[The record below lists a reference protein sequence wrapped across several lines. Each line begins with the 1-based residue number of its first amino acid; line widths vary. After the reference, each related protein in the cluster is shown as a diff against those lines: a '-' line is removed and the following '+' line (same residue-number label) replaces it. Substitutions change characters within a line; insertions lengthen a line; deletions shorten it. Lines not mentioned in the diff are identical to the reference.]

1 MEDYDNGPRADVHA
15 NGTIWGAALW
25 HLRTQMSATEPDGI
39 RKTDLLVL
47 KALLLMGKLTPRWQE
62 ASVTSVRL
70 ARKNFDAGLTSLLQ
84 ADEQLNQSQ
93 NQKTI
98 LEIFGK
104 RGIQPAP
111 SFRHGG
117 RGELLLDTRIEQ
129 PLNAIKSN
137 HG

>member
-1 MEDYDNGPRADVHA
+1 
-15 NGTIWGAALW
+15 
-25 HLRTQMSATEPDGI
+25 
-39 RKTDLLVL
+39 
-47 KALLLMGKLTPRWQE
+47 
-62 ASVTSVRL
+62 VTSVRL
-70 ARKNFDAGLTSLLQ
+70 ARKNFDVGLTSLLL
-84 ADEQLNQSQ
+84 ADEQLNRSQ
-93 NQKTI
+93 NQKII

-129 PLNAIKSN
+129 PLNAMKSN